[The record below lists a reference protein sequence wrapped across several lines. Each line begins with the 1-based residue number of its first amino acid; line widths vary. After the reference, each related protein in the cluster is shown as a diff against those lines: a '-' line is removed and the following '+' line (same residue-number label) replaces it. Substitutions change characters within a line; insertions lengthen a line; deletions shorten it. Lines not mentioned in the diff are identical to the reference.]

1 MTGDFLKRCWQRTR
15 AHFAE
20 SDYRPPHH
28 MSQPDPAAA
37 WHLFATNWL
46 LLAGLAA
53 ALAVSVVVSDFS
65 FAPLGA
71 LVTFC
76 FVAIYTGVAY
86 YNAKAPH
93 RRDPQVVYVLGA
105 TGQIVFATAILA
117 PLSYVA
123 AATNLPM
130 QDANLQVVDQALGL
144 DWLGYVKFVNDRP
157 LLAGWLQVG
166 YTMIGW
172 PIFFTPVVLA
182 AAGHYLRLQEF
193 VFAFTVALAVTVI
206 VSALVPAIGVFHHLG
221 LAVTDFANIDPGAYS
236 AQLRDL
242 PLVRDGSLRRLRT
255 ARACRTGHVPELPC
269 GVRRALRMGVLAGA
283 LVPADR
289 SSEQRSHAGRHADRG
304 RSLFHRH
311 HRRYRGGSARHRGCA
326 AGDAASRSPRCAAR
340 RRDVFSS
347 AGRVIVGH
355 CFPHTI
361 VTLAS
366 VEPASP
372 QDAPLAVGLSG

>member
-1 MTGDFLKRCWQRTR
+1 MTGGFLKRCWQRTR

-28 MSQPDPAAA
+28 MSEPEPAAA
-37 WHLFATNWL
+37 WELFGLNWL
-46 LLAGLAA
+46 LLAGVAA
-53 ALAVSVVVSDFS
+53 ALAASVVVTDFS
-65 FAPLGA
+65 FSPLGA

-86 YNAKAPH
+86 YNAKASH

-130 QDANLQVVDQALGL
+130 QDANLHAVDQALGL
-144 DWLGYVKFVNDRP
+144 DWLGYVNFVNDWP

-193 VFAFTVALAVTVI
+193 VIAFTAALAAI
-206 VSALVPAIGVFHHLG
+206 ALVSNAAM
-221 LAVTDFANIDPGAYS
+221 LAATPIVGGHYYIDIIAGIAVAGFAVVAARQAS
-236 AQLRDL
+236 
-242 PLVRDGSLRRLRT
+242 RRL
-255 ARACRTGHVPELPC
+255 
-269 GVRRALRMGVLAGA
+269 
-283 LVPADR
+283 
-289 SSEQRSHAGRHADRG
+289 
-304 RSLFHRH
+304 
-311 HRRYRGGSARHRGCA
+311 A
-326 AGDAASRSPRCAAR
+326 AY
-340 RRDVFSS
+340 V
-347 AGRVIVGH
+347 
-355 CFPHTI
+355 
-361 VTLAS
+361 
-366 VEPASP
+366 P
-372 QDAPLAVGLSG
+372 QDAAISAPQPAE

>member
-1 MTGDFLKRCWQRTR
+1 MTGDFLKRCWRRTR

-71 LVTFC
+71 LVTFA

-123 AATNLPM
+123 AATSLPM

-144 DWLGYVKFVNDRP
+144 DWLGYVNFVNDRP

-221 LAVTDFANIDPGAYS
+221 LAVTDFVNIDPGAYL

-242 PLVRDGSLRRLRT
+242 PLVRDGSLRRL
-255 ARACRTGHVPELPC
+255 ELL
-269 GVRRALRMGVLAGA
+269 GLAGLVTFPSFHAASAVLYAWAFWPVRWFRPIA
-283 LVPADR
+283 LLSNGAMLAATPIVGGHYFIDIIAGIAVAALAIVAAR
-289 SSEQRSHAGRHADRG
+289 QVTRRLAAHAA
-304 RSLFHRH
+304 LQ
-311 HRRYRGGSARHRGCA
+311 
-326 AGDAASRSPRCAAR
+326 DAAMS
-340 RRDVFSS
+340 
-347 AGRVIVGH
+347 
-355 CFPHTI
+355 FPQ
-361 VTLAS
+361 
-366 VEPASP
+366 PAE
-372 QDAPLAVGLSG
+372 